1 MEIFEKV
8 SKDIIAAMKAKD
20 KMRLEALR
28 NVKKFFIEAKT
39 APGAND
45 TLDDATALKILSKLS
60 KQGRD
65 TAALYR
71 EQNRPD
77 LAEEEEAQAAV
88 IEEYLPKALTAE
100 ELEAEVKAIIAE
112 TGATS
117 PKEMG
122 KVMGVASKKLAG
134 RADGKAISTLV
145 KQLLAQQ

>member
-1 MEIFEKV
+1 MDIFEKV
-8 SKDIIAAMKAKD
+8 SKGIIAAMKAKD

-45 TLDDATALKILSKLS
+45 TLDDATALKILSKLA

-71 EQNRPD
+71 EQSRPD

-88 IEEYLPKALTAE
+88 IEEYLPKALSAE
-100 ELEAEVKAIIAE
+100 ELEAEIRSIIAE

-117 PKEMG
+117 MKDMG

-145 KQLLAQQ
+145 KQLLG